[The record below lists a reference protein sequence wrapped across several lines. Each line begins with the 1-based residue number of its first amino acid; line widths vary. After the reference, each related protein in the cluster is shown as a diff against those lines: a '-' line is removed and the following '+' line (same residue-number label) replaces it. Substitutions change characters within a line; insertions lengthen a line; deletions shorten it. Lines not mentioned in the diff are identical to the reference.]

1 MPELFDTIDKVRRE
15 TEEFGRGGNSSFS
28 KVLPTLQIAIDSTS
42 LKAMKKCWR
51 YYYYSIVRGYALE
64 GENIHFV
71 FGIWFHSATEL
82 YDHLRIGNPDWRFY
96 RKLRNFGISETTARK
111 AVRSGLSHEEALLCT
126 IRFALIATWN
136 FETKRPHNSLEP
148 TKNRQTLLQT
158 LVRYLDKFQN
168 DPMQTVR
175 LQNGKAAVELSFKF
189 ALNELDED
197 GTFVA
202 PTGEDYLLCGHFDK
216 LALWNGELFVPDKKT
231 SKYELDDTYFL
242 QYTPDIQVS
251 VYSIAGRVITK
262 QDVQG
267 VVIDGTQLLVGG
279 SRFRR
284 KDIPRSEAQLETFL
298 LDLKFYLHTAYLCA
312 VNDHWPM
319 NEEACGWGKMM
330 CQFRPVCS
338 TEPAGQEDVLKNFY
352 VKRIWDPMIAR

>member
-1 MPELFDTIDKVRRE
+1 MWTRLIT
-15 TEEFGRGGNSSFS
+15 
-28 KVLPTLQIAIDSTS
+28 
-42 LKAMKKCWR
+42 
-51 YYYYSIVRGYALE
+51 
-64 GENIHFV
+64 
-71 FGIWFHSATEL
+71 
-82 YDHLRIGNPDWRFY
+82 
-96 RKLRNFGISETTARK
+96 
-111 AVRSGLSHEEALLCT
+111 ALLIYC
-126 IRFALIATWN
+126 L
-136 FETKRPHNSLEP
+136 
-148 TKNRQTLLQT
+148 
-158 LVRYLDKFQN
+158 
-168 DPMQTVR
+168 R
-175 LQNGKAAVELSFKF
+175 LQNGKASVELSFKF

-197 GTFVA
+197 GTFVS

-267 VVIDGTQLLVGG
+267 VVIDGTQLLVSG

-284 KDIPRSEAQLETFL
+284 KEIPRSEAQLEAFL

-338 TEPAGQEDVLKNFY
+338 CEPSGQEDVLKNFY